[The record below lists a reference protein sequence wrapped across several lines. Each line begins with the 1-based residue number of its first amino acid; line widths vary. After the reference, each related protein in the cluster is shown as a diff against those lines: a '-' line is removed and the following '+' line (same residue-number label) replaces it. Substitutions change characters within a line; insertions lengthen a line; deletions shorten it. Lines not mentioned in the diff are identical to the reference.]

1 MICVVELQILSKI
14 IATKDFSIIEDNNIT
29 EEYFLG
35 QKDRQGRDTDGYVKE
50 FRFIKEHYDKYGN
63 VPDKETFLSAFP
75 IYRDG
80 GLPEVNE
87 SDEWL
92 VTTLREERTFKQG
105 APILQKA
112 SEIFLK
118 DANAGVEY
126 MLKSLKELEVN
137 YGIGGV
143 DIIAEGNKRL
153 EHYKERVANQK
164 DWYFTTGFAELDN
177 ILHGIQ
183 RFEELVV
190 LFARLGQGK
199 SWLLVAIISHIWK
212 LGFNVGYI
220 SPEMSDD
227 NIGYRF
233 DTIHNGYSNRSLMW
247 GLDDIDIE
255 KYEQDIAKLKE
266 QKNKYIVSV
275 PLDFDNR
282 ITVSKL
288 RNYIKQNKLDVLAI
302 DGITYLTDE
311 RYRRGDSETLSLTH
325 ISQDLMALSVELK
338 VPILVVSQAN
348 REGARD
354 DVPDITNISHSDGIA
369 QSASKVI
376 ALRQDDGNLEMLVE
390 KNRYGGEGKKLR
402 YIWNI
407 NVGEFIYTENTDDMT
422 KEQKE
427 ERREKKKASGKDVF

>member
-1 MICVVELQILSKI
+1 MVELQILSKV

-35 QKDRQGRDTDGYVKE
+35 QKDKKGKDTEGYVKE

-63 VPDKETFLSAFP
+63 VPDEETFLSAFP
-75 IYRDG
+75 IYKKG
-80 GLPEVNE
+80 GLPKVNE

-92 VTTLREERTFKQG
+92 VTTLREGRTFKQG
-105 APILQKA
+105 VPILQKA

-126 MLKSLKELEVN
+126 MLNALKELEVN

-143 DIIAEGNKRL
+143 DIIKNADKRL
-153 EHYKERVANQK
+153 ENYKERVANQD
-164 DWYFTTGFAELDN
+164 DWYFTTGFHELDTL
-177 ILHGIQ
+177 LHGIQ

-199 SWLLVAIISHIWK
+199 SWVLVKIATHIWK

-233 DTIHNGYSNRSLMW
+233 DTVHNGYSNSSLMW
-247 GLDDIDIE
+247 GLNDIDIE

-266 QKNKYIVSV
+266 QGNSFIVSV
-275 PLDFDNR
+275 PSDFDNR
-282 ITVSKL
+282 ITISKL

-302 DGITYLTDE
+302 DGVSYLTDE
-311 RYRRGDSETLSLTH
+311 RYRKGDSESVSLTH
-325 ISQDLMALSVELK
+325 ISQDLMSLSVEMHI
-338 VPILVVSQAN
+338 PIIVVSQAN
-348 REGARD
+348 REGVKD
-354 DVPDITNISHSDGIA
+354 DVPGNENIAGSDGIGRCA
-369 QSASKVI
+369 TKII
-376 ALRQDDGNLEMLVE
+376 ALRQDDGNLEM
-390 KNRYGGEGKKLR
+390 KINKDRYGKTGKKLR

-407 NVGEFIYTENTDDMT
+407 NVGEFIYTESDEDMT
-422 KEQKE
+422 KEQRE